1 MLTCRKCSYTW
12 YMRTGTPPKRCP
24 NCGSLY
30 WNSVPRRECPECSS
44 CPNCN
49 PGKAKATATP
59 EPVPRRHRM
68 TEAETEALLDD
79 MEKSARGEN

>member
-1 MLTCRKCSYTW
+1 MLTCKKCSYKW
-12 YMRTGTPPKRCP
+12 YARTGTPPKRCP

-49 PGKAKATATP
+49 PGKATATP
-59 EPVPRRHRM
+59 EPMPRRTRM

-79 MEKSARGEN
+79 MEKSARWEN